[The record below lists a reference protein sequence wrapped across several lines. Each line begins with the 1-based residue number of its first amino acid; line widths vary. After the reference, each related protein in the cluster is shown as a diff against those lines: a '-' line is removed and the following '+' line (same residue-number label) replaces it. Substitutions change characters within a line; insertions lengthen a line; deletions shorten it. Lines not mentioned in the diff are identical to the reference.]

1 MNKLV
6 TTSLVV
12 ALSGLFGAPQTV
24 SARDH
29 GEVAAAVGGFIGGLI
44 VGSAVEHDRYDR
56 HQPVYVRDRVVIE
69 SGRRHNDGYW
79 QWTTVR
85 VWVPG
90 YWIVRY
96 DDCGR
101 RYRSFENGHFEHR
114 RERVWVSVRG
124 RDRRDDNCR

>member
-6 TTSLVV
+6 ATSLVV
-12 ALSGLFGAPQTV
+12 ALSGILGAPSPA

-44 VGSAVEHDRYDR
+44 VGSAVEHDRYDH
-56 HQPVYVRDRVVIE
+56 HQPVYVRDRVVVD
-69 SGRRHNDGYW
+69 SSCDRDSGYW

-90 YWIVRY
+90 YWTVRF
-96 DDCGR
+96 DDRGR
-101 RYRSFENGHFEHR
+101 RCRAFENGHFEHR
-114 RERVWVSVRG
+114 RQCVWVSVRG
-124 RDRRDDNCR
+124 HRRD